1 MNGAAVNLGSSH
13 MSSSNFM
20 LIGHLGKPH
29 GLDGYIEVVSVTD
42 NPERFAVGNSFRLNP
57 PQGDLETVTVTG
69 VKEKRG
75 RPVLRFADLANRD
88 AVADLRGVELLR
100 EDTEAA
106 KPPDAFW
113 VHDIV
118 GCQVVTND
126 GQRLGEVAEVQRT
139 GGNDVYIVSGQDKEY
154 LIPAIHDVIKNI
166 DIEARIITIE
176 PLPGLLDL

>member
-1 MNGAAVNLGSSH
+1 MNGAAVDLGSSH

-20 LIGHLGKPH
+20 VIGHLGKPH
-29 GLDGYIEVVSVTD
+29 GLEGYIEVVSLTD
-42 NPERFAVGNSFRLNP
+42 NPERFTVGNSFRLNP
-57 PQGDLETVTVTG
+57 PQGDLETVTVIG

-75 RPVLRFADLANRD
+75 RPVLRFADLADRD
-88 AVADLRGVELLR
+88 AVADLSGVELLI
-100 EDTEAA
+100 EDAEAS

-118 GCQVVTND
+118 GCEVVTND
-126 GQRLGEVAEVQRT
+126 GQRLGEVTAVERT
-139 GGNDVYIVSGQDKEY
+139 GGNDVYIVSGQGKEY
-154 LIPAIHDVIKNI
+154 LIPAIHDVVKSI